1 SPCHPCLA
9 SGNIIGMS
17 TGFSS
22 ILKRVWPA
30 FQTDVP
36 YISISLDRCP
46 ARSYHMCDRGRQD
59 MDRFDQA
66 ILAELERDARQSF
79 GAIAERVGLSKTP
92 CWNRVRA
99 LERQGVIEGY
109 RAVVNSEALGL
120 FLNAFVQVSV
130 EFGAYRSFEKAVL
143 EHPAI
148 LDCYTTAGSAD
159 YIMHVV
165 AEDA

>member
-1 SPCHPCLA
+1 
-9 SGNIIGMS
+9 
-17 TGFSS
+17 
-22 ILKRVWPA
+22 
-30 FQTDVP
+30 
-36 YISISLDRCP
+36 
-46 ARSYHMCDRGRQD
+46 

-92 CWNRVRA
+92 CWNRVQA

-159 YIMHVV
+159 YIMHIV
-165 AEDA
+165 AEDAAALDALLREDLCNLPGISRFSTTICMKRIKRGGSLVAARDSGGHRREPWVDQPPVTR